1 VDVEKYVR
9 AIEKSLTQMVLREMS
24 SVDVSEIWIDTS
36 IPVDLIVEILKTQ
49 QLKIPQ
55 ELQAITNAGKVIWA
69 RKTYR

>member
-1 VDVEKYVR
+1 MDVEKYVR

>member
-55 ELQAITNAGKVIWA
+55 ELQAITNAGKVIWV
-69 RKTYR
+69 RKT

>member
-36 IPVDLIVEILKTQ
+36 IPVDLIVEILKTH
-49 QLKIPQ
+49 QLKIPE
-55 ELQAITNAGKVIWA
+55 ELHSITNAGKIIWV
-69 RKTYR
+69 RKV

>member
-1 VDVEKYVR
+1 MDVEKYVR

-55 ELQAITNAGKVIWA
+55 ELQAITNAGKVIWV
-69 RKTYR
+69 RKT

>member
-1 VDVEKYVR
+1 MDVEKYVR

-55 ELQAITNAGKVIWA
+55 ELQAITNAGKVI
-69 RKTYR
+69 